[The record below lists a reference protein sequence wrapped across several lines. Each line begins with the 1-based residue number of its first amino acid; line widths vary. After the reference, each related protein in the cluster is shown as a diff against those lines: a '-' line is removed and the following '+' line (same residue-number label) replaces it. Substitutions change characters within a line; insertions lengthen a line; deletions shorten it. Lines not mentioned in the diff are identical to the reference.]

1 MSKKRLF
8 IAINLP
14 DEVKRKLVE
23 WRGKWDFDKRYINWV
38 IKKNIHITLIFIGYV
53 DNDETYRI
61 AKIIGEVAKK
71 HQPFYIN
78 LEKIIAG
85 PPNATPRM
93 FWVEGEKS
101 QELANLQ
108 MDLEN
113 ALSFGGNYKKEARA
127 FRPHITLARFKYEVT
142 KKIREM
148 GSVEEKINYQIPVDS
163 IELMQSDL
171 RRTGPIYTN
180 LESAEL
186 GEHEES

>member
-14 DEVKRKLVE
+14 DEVKRKLVV

-38 IKKNIHITLIFIGYV
+38 IKKNLHITLIFIGYV

-61 AKIIGEVAKK
+61 AKTIGEVAKK
-71 HQPFYIN
+71 HRPFYIN

-93 FWVEGEKS
+93 FWAEGEKS
-101 QELANLQ
+101 QKLADLQ

-171 RRTGPIYTN
+171 RRTGPEYTI
-180 LESAEL
+180 LESVNL
-186 GEHEES
+186 GEK